1 MILETFFIVEEKR
14 AYRTQNFQDHLA
26 GVVQAGFLGDA
37 SRAGGRI
44 VSGRIHTFRMG
55 DKLPAELRDQARW
68 QAGIITREQALR
80 AGLSRNAVVSKLRQ
94 GRWLQVY
101 RGVYAT
107 FSGPIGRG
115 AELWAVVL
123 YTGSGARLSHETAA
137 ELIHL
142 RDRPSPLIHVTIAAK
157 RRVVA
162 PTGVAI
168 HRSVA
173 PETSWR
179 FARGIPPHTFA
190 EETVIDLVQAAA
202 SLDDVIG
209 YVTGAFARNL
219 TSEERLGREA
229 AARTR
234 LRWRAELNE
243 IIPKAAGGAH
253 SVLEYRY
260 DRDVEHAHGLP
271 PARKQAT
278 FTKPDG
284 SRGRRDRCY
293 EDYGLIIEL
302 DGRQFHPDELRRL
315 DQARDNDATATGR
328 STLRYGWYD
337 VARRPCAAAAQ
348 VHAALTERGYV
359 GALKPCSASCGA
371 LRVN

>member
-1 MILETFFIVEEKR
+1 M
-14 AYRTQNFQDHLA
+14 
-26 GVVQAGFLGDA
+26 
-37 SRAGGRI
+37 S
-44 VSGRIHTFRMG
+44 
-55 DKLPAELRDQARW
+55 DKIPADLRDQASW
-68 QAGIITREQALR
+68 QAGVITREQALR
-80 AGLSRNAVVSKLRQ
+80 AGLSRNAIVSRLRH

-107 FSGPIGRG
+107 FSGPIGRD
-115 AELWAVVL
+115 AELWGVVL

-168 HRSVA
+168 HRSVS

-190 EETVIDLVQAAA
+190 EETVIDLVHAAA
-202 SLDDVIG
+202 NLDEVIG

-219 TSEERLGREA
+219 TSAERLGREA
-229 AARTR
+229 AERKR
-234 LRWRAELNE
+234 LRWRADLDE

-260 DRDVEHAHGLP
+260 DRDVGEAHGLP
-271 PARKQAT
+271 GAKKQVA

-293 EDYGLIIEL
+293 EEYDLIIEL
-302 DGRQFHPDELRRL
+302 DGRQFHPDELRSL
-315 DQARDNDATATGR
+315 DQARDNDATATGG

-337 VARRPCAAAAQ
+337 VTRRPCVAAAQ
-348 VHAALTERGYV
+348 VHAALTKRGYT
-359 GALKPCSASCGA
+359 GALKPCSPTCGA
-371 LRVN
+371 LSPGSRVVIRAGGSCRA